1 MLSYSLSG
9 TKICLLFRL
18 LFWPQRSEGSKVYS
32 LTNPVKE
39 RWQTGQMLHDL
50 VTQEEKG
57 LLMMSHIPL
66 LACGPLKLKQ
76 CVSERVPARAGHSL
90 VC

>member
-1 MLSYSLSG
+1 M
-9 TKICLLFRL
+9 
-18 LFWPQRSEGSKVYS
+18 YS

-39 RWQTGQMLHDL
+39 RWQTGQMLHNL
-50 VTQEEKG
+50 VTQEMKG

-76 CVSERVPARAGHSL
+76 CVSESVPARVGHSL